1 MKNKRYSESLED
13 YLETIFMYGGKD
25 VKSVDIAKHL
35 NVSRASVNNALN
47 SLIDKGLVTK
57 ELYGNIAL
65 TKSGMEV
72 SKKVLEKHE
81 LLKEFLIDI
90 LGINPEQAEKE
101 ACGIEHI
108 ISDFTAVQI
117 KKLMNKLKEKKD

>member
-1 MKNKRYSESLED
+1 MKTKRYSQSLED
-13 YLETIFMYGGKD
+13 YLETIYMYGGKD

-65 TKSGMEV
+65 TDDGIEV
-72 SKKVLEKHE
+72 SKKILEKHE
-81 LLKEFLIDI
+81 ILKEFLIDI
-90 LGINPEQAEKE
+90 LKVKPEQAEKE
-101 ACGIEHI
+101 ACGIEHV
-108 ISDFTAVQI
+108 ISDYTASRI
-117 KKLMNKLKEKKD
+117 KKLMRKFKQDK